1 KLWAFYWDRDNAF
14 IDWYE
19 NAEKA
24 KGVKDP
30 LAPGTM
36 STAYWQ
42 SQLPTLW
49 KTISN
54 RGPGSFEP
62 SPWLPIR

>member
-1 KLWAFYWDRDNAF
+1 ED
-14 IDWYE
+14 
-19 NAEKA
+19 AEKA
-24 KGVKDP
+24 KGIEDA
-30 LAPGTM
+30 LSPGTM

-54 RGPGSFEP
+54 RGPGNFEP
-62 SPWLPIR
+62 SPWLPIRWGQHQVKEFDA

>member
-1 KLWAFYWDRDNAF
+1 
-14 IDWYE
+14 
-19 NAEKA
+19 
-24 KGVKDP
+24 
-30 LAPGTM
+30 TM

-54 RGPGSFEP
+54 RGPGNFEP
-62 SPWLPIR
+62 SPWLPIRWGQHQVKEF